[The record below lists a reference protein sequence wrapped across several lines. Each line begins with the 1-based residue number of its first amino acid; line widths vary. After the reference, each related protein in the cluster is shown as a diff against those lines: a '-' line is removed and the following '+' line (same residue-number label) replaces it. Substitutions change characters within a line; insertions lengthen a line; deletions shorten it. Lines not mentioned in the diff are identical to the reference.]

1 MTGQEFE
8 NHIIF
13 EKLEQFKKRI
23 SDNEIRESVGIEDIN
38 FFETAYG
45 YFLDRLRLTIPVI
58 VQETELTTISQE
70 VESSLSQ
77 INNFIGNKNYGHITN
92 AKNNLYSATTRVRNL
107 PLPFSKNDFNF
118 SKNISTFEKIV
129 QEKYN
134 NLEKENKELKQ
145 TLDELNNEIKSNKTE
160 LKRIKSSLEQ
170 KELEIQNINSTFQ
183 TDFANIK
190 ATANQNYD
198 AVFTVTK
205 SEIEDFLLSKTLSG
219 ENFIDIFG
227 DWILEF
233 RFYHHKKNEPLCR
246 DIQFTFSDESE
257 WSIKFIDL
265 LTIKA
270 KDKDY
275 IINFKDPIVTDEKLL
290 NEYIQSLTW
299 EDVKHYAE
307 ELKRPQPEPNYE
319 KEWADCTKTIVQWE
333 DTIDI
338 LDFLELDDK
347 IYEEEEDDD

>member
-13 EKLEQFKKRI
+13 EKLEQFKNRI
-23 SDNEIRESVGIEDIN
+23 SDNEIRESIGIEDIN

-77 INNFIGNKNYGHITN
+77 INTFIGNKNYGHITN
-92 AKNNLYSATTRVRNL
+92 AKNNLYSAITRVRNL

-145 TLDELNNEIKSNKTE
+145 TLEELNNEIKSNKTE

-170 KELEIQNINSTFQ
+170 KEIEIQNINSTFQ

-198 AVFTVTK
+198 SDRKAFRT
-205 SEIEDFLLSKTLSG
+205 
-219 ENFIDIFG
+219 
-227 DWILEF
+227 EF
-233 RFYHHKKNEPLCR
+233 DSLKQNKEH
-246 DIQFTFSDESE
+246 
-257 WSIKFIDL
+257 
-265 LTIKA
+265 LT
-270 KDKDY
+270 D
-275 IINFKDPIVTDEKLL
+275 NEKLITHL
-290 NEYIQSLTW
+290 AT
-299 EDVKHYAE
+299 
-307 ELKRPQPEPNYE
+307 
-319 KEWADCTKTIVQWE
+319 TMT
-333 DTIDI
+333 
-338 LDFLELDDK
+338 ELDATNQAVVK
-347 IYEEEEDDD
+347 RVEENVKKSLKKKTKKVTQTDSTQKRHIGSVKKS

>member
-1 MTGQEFE
+1 MTDELVVVEHCLPEF
-8 NHIIF
+8 F
-13 EKLEQFKKRI
+13 KVKLGNIEYEMTTESLIVSMTHQF
-23 SDNEIRESVGIEDIN
+23 V
-38 FFETAYG
+38 
-45 YFLDRLRLTIPVI
+45 
-58 VQETELTTISQE
+58 
-70 VESSLSQ
+70 
-77 INNFIGNKNYGHITN
+77 
-92 AKNNLYSATTRVRNL
+92 
-107 PLPFSKNDFNF
+107 SKNT
-118 SKNISTFEKIV
+118 SYHNIE
-129 QEKYN
+129 
-134 NLEKENKELKQ
+134 
-145 TLDELNNEIKSNKTE
+145 
-160 LKRIKSSLEQ
+160 
-170 KELEIQNINSTFQ
+170 
-183 TDFANIK
+183 
-190 ATANQNYD
+190 NYD

-205 SEIEDFLLSKTLSG
+205 SEIEDFLLSKTISG

-246 DIQFTFSDESE
+246 DIQFKFSDESE

-275 IINFKDPIVTDEKLL
+275 IINFKDPIVNDENLL
-290 NEYIQSLTW
+290 SEYIQSLTW

-307 ELKRPQPEPNYE
+307 ELKRPQPEPDYE

>member
-1 MTGQEFE
+1 MT
-8 NHIIF
+8 
-13 EKLEQFKKRI
+13 
-23 SDNEIRESVGIEDIN
+23 D
-38 FFETAYG
+38 
-45 YFLDRLRLTIPVI
+45 
-58 VQETELTTISQE
+58 ELVV
-70 VESSLSQ
+70 VE
-77 INNFIGNKNYGHITN
+77 H
-92 AKNNLYSATTRVRNL
+92 NL
-107 PLPFSKNDFNF
+107 PDFFKVKLGNIEYEMTTESLIVSMTHQFVSKNT
-118 SKNISTFEKIV
+118 SYHNIE
-129 QEKYN
+129 
-134 NLEKENKELKQ
+134 
-145 TLDELNNEIKSNKTE
+145 
-160 LKRIKSSLEQ
+160 
-170 KELEIQNINSTFQ
+170 
-183 TDFANIK
+183 
-190 ATANQNYD
+190 NYD

-205 SEIEDFLLSKTLSG
+205 SEIEDFLLSKTIAG

-246 DIQFTFSDESE
+246 DIQFKFSDESE

-275 IINFKDPIVTDEKLL
+275 IINFKDPIVSDENLL
-290 NEYIQSLTW
+290 NEYIQTLSW

-307 ELKRPQPEPNYE
+307 ELKRPQPEPDYE

-347 IYEEEEDDD
+347 IYEEEEDND